1 LPTFVDLNEAVNG
14 RSKLSISVALL
25 VLKPEVS
32 MTLRDEA
39 ILAAQAHLRDDADIH
54 RVFAVEEYPVLA
66 STL

>member
-39 ILAAQAHLRDDADIH
+39 TPAAQAHLRDDADIQ
-54 RVFAVEEYPVLA
+54 RVLAVEEDPVLA

>member
-1 LPTFVDLNEAVNG
+1 LVDLNEAVNG
-14 RSKLSISVALL
+14 PSKLSISVALL

-39 ILAAQAHLRDDADIH
+39 TLAAQAHLRDDADIH
-54 RVFAVEEYPVLA
+54 RVFTVEEYPVLA